1 MSGPVKRVTHTFPIP
16 REVRPYMEGNST
28 EVTWSFIDPTD
39 ALVRL
44 LVNSPCRFVIVT
56 LQCHILHIS
65 RNIFT
70 SLRAICLWSRS
81 SES

>member
-1 MSGPVKRVTHTFPIP
+1 MSGPVKRVTHTFPSP

-44 LVNSPCRFVIVT
+44 LVNSP
-56 LQCHILHIS
+56 LAGL
-65 RNIFT
+65 
-70 SLRAICLWSRS
+70 
-81 SES
+81 

>member
-44 LVNSPCRFVIVT
+44 LVNSP
-56 LQCHILHIS
+56 LAGL
-65 RNIFT
+65 
-70 SLRAICLWSRS
+70 
-81 SES
+81 